1 MRLGKGLM
9 GWTKQIMRTKWIG
22 LLIKG
27 GCVWTMHSK
36 TRKLPFFPLSVSC
49 HPFLALISF
58 PSLRCEMRLNRVLG
72 LVGLALVSSA
82 GLVTAA
88 PYGGKNLLAKRATA
102 NCDAAQLP
110 TLNAGLMEAKAMVK
124 KKYC

>member
-1 MRLGKGLM
+1 
-9 GWTKQIMRTKWIG
+9 
-22 LLIKG
+22 
-27 GCVWTMHSK
+27 
-36 TRKLPFFPLSVSC
+36 
-49 HPFLALISF
+49 
-58 PSLRCEMRLNRVLG
+58 MRLNRVLG
-72 LVGLALVSSA
+72 LVGLALVSSV

-124 KKYC
+124 KNIVDRSSDM